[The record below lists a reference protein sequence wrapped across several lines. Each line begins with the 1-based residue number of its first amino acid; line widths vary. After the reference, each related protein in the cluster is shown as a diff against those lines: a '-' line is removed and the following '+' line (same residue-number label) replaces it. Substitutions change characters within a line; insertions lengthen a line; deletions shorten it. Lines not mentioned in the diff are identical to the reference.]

1 MKHENGNIVVVLFPV
16 LTALVFLWAI
26 LLLAVGVTVL
36 EMFHVAAPSSAAYQT
51 MLRDACADSKKLL
64 YMAVLPLAIMN
75 LLWLFAFLSERRKNK
90 RSYGIT
96 LDADSL

>member
-1 MKHENGNIVVVLFPV
+1 MKRENGNIVIVLFSI
-16 LTALVFLWAI
+16 LTVIVFVWS
-26 LLLAVGVTVL
+26 LLLLTVGVTVL

-64 YMAVLPLAIMN
+64 YMAVIPLAVMN

-90 RSYGIT
+90 RLSR
-96 LDADSL
+96 

>member
-1 MKHENGNIVVVLFPV
+1 MKRENGNIVIILFPV
-16 LTALVFLWAI
+16 LTALVFLWSI

-64 YMAVLPLAIMN
+64 YMAVIPLAMMN

-90 RSYGIT
+90 HLSR
-96 LDADSL
+96 